1 MATKSSALSRFAAK
15 RISHA
20 GLAALAFAGALAV
33 MPAAADAAAA
43 HGKYTTIDVPGA
55 TATNAISVNDF
66 GVVVGSYTDTPGVSH
81 GFIDRHGVFTTVND
95 PHAGTAAGQ
104 GTTVIAI
111 NEVGVLGGVYIDA
124 NGTQHGFIDRHG
136 AFTTLNDPLAG
147 TAPGQGTVA
156 FALNNR
162 GIIVGIYT
170 DSHGTTHGFELNN
183 TP

>member
-1 MATKSSALSRFAAK
+1 MSVRMPHRMLLIAGAA
-15 RISHA
+15 S
-20 GLAALAFAGALAV
+20 ALAV
-33 MPAAADAAAA
+33 MPAAASAAAS

-95 PHAGTAAGQ
+95 PQAGTASGQ

-124 NGTQHGFIDRHG
+124 NGVNHGFID
-136 AFTTLNDPLAG
+136 
-147 TAPGQGTVA
+147 Q
-156 FALNNR
+156 R
-162 GIIVGIYT
+162 GV
-170 DSHGTTHGFELNN
+170 
-183 TP
+183 